1 MNPRIAV
8 SLYFFANGLQYASW
22 AGRIPDLQDMYHMD
36 NRLMGFI
43 LLAHSIGAFITMPIT
58 GWLTQLFSSRT
69 VAMVSGIFFS
79 IFFAC
84 ATLSPNYWMLLA
96 SFTLMGVSTGIMDIA
111 MNAQAV
117 EVERSYKRPIM
128 TFFHALFSIGMV
140 AGGLLDSVFISQAI
154 ALPTHFGWIAAIA
167 IFMVIIGK
175 AGMIKDLRSEQ
186 EEKQSTFRIP
196 RGIVL
201 VLGVITLCCMM
212 GEGAMSDW
220 STNYMKN
227 IIATPVAYTTFGL
240 TAFAATMT
248 IGRLLGDRARL
259 RYGDYRILAVGG
271 ACAIIGMIAVLSA
284 LHFAVVII
292 GFGLI
297 GIGLSN
303 IVPISFS
310 LSGNIKGLS
319 PGVGIAMVST
329 IGYSGFMVGPPLI
342 GFIADAYNLRIA
354 LFILLML
361 FIMMYFLILKSK
373 SNTNLTSYE

>member
-22 AGRIPDLQDMYHMD
+22 AGRIPDLQDMYQMD

-43 LLAHSIGAFITMPIT
+43 LLAHSIGAFLTMPIT
-58 GWLTQLFSSRT
+58 GWLTQLYSSRT

-79 IFFAC
+79 LFFAG
-84 ATLSPNYWMLLA
+84 ATLSTNYWMLLA
-96 SFTLMGVSTGIMDIA
+96 SFTMMGVSTGIMDIA

-117 EVERSYKRPIM
+117 EVERSYNRPIM
-128 TFFHALFSIGMV
+128 TFFHAMFSIGMV
-140 AGGLLDSVFISQAI
+140 AGGLLDSVFISHAI
-154 ALPTHFGWIAAIA
+154 ALPTHLGLIAAVA
-167 IFMVIIGK
+167 ILMVVIGK
-175 AGMIKDLRSEQ
+175 SGMIIDLVSEQ
-186 EEKQSTFRIP
+186 EEKPSAFRWP
-196 RGIVL
+196 SGIVL
-201 VLGVITLCCMM
+201 VLGIVTLCCMM

-227 IIATPVAYTTFGL
+227 IIATPAVYTTFGL
-240 TAFAATMT
+240 TAFAGTMT
-248 IGRLLGDRARL
+248 IGRLFGDRARL
-259 RYGDYRILAVGG
+259 RYGDHTILSIGAICAV
-271 ACAIIGMIAVLSA
+271 IGMIAVLSA
-284 LHFAVVII
+284 VHFIVVIL

-310 LSGNIKGLS
+310 LSGNLKGVS

-329 IGYSGFMVGPPLI
+329 IGYSGFMIGPPLI
-342 GFIADAYNLRIA
+342 GFVADAYDLRVA

-361 FIMMYFLILKSK
+361 FITMYFLILRSK
-373 SNTNLTSYE
+373 SNDNLNRYE